1 MNELSE
7 YEGKTILVTGGAG
20 CIGSTLCRRLSELQV
35 KKIIILDNLSSSYEW
50 NIPRA
55 ENIKFLSGDILDD
68 GILYGV
74 FAEKPEYVF
83 HMAAHS
89 GNQNS
94 VDHPERNLMVNGL
107 GILMMLR
114 KAAQCGVKRFVY
126 SSAGCGVYGI
136 NSSLPFKEDDV
147 SVCLQTPYQVTKL
160 LGELYANC
168 YHYLYQVPVV
178 NARFSD
184 VFGPG
189 DAPGRYRSV
198 IPNFFYWGMNNQ
210 SLPIPG
216 DGGETRDWT
225 YVDDIV
231 AGLLRM
237 GICEEAVG
245 ESINLGSGTE
255 ISMLEMAKMVNRLT
269 GNNAGVSF
277 TKQQEWEVQKRELL
291 SIEKAQKMLGYQP
304 KISFAEGLRHVN
316 RWFKEN
322 WAAIEESVEFPKEH
336 VLV

>member
-1 MNELSE
+1 MTECTE

-20 CIGSTLCRRLSELQV
+20 CIGSALCRRLSELKAQ
-35 KKIIILDNLSSSYEW
+35 KIIILDNLSSSCEW
-50 NIPRA
+50 TVPV
-55 ENIKFLSGDILDD
+55 EVNIKFLRGDILDD

-83 HMAAHS
+83 HLAAHS

-94 VDHPERNLMVNGL
+94 VDHPERDLMVNGL

-114 KAAQCGVKRFVY
+114 KAYQCGVKRFVY
-126 SSAGCGVYGI
+126 SSAGNGVYGLE
-136 NSSLPFKEDDV
+136 SSLPFKEEDV
-147 SVCLQTPYQVTKL
+147 SIRLQTPYQVTKL
-160 LGELYANC
+160 LGELYTNC
-168 YHYLYQVPVV
+168 YHYLYQVPIV

-189 DAPGRYRSV
+189 EVPGRYRSV

-210 SLPIPG
+210 QLPIPG
-216 DGGETRDWT
+216 DGSETRDWT

-231 AGLLRM
+231 TGLLQM

-245 ESINLGSGTE
+245 EAINLGSGLE

-269 GNNAGVSF
+269 GNNAGVNF
-277 TKQQEWEVQKRELL
+277 TKPREWEVQKRVVL
-291 SIEKAQKMLGYQP
+291 SIEKAQKLLGYQP
-304 KISFAEGLRHVN
+304 RTSFTEGLRHVN

-322 WAAIEESVEFPKEH
+322 WTAIEESVEFPNER